1 MRLLYPSKLIKNRAS
16 FHHFKRH
23 LQDKMM
29 NWRVAYSYYRLSED
43 ELKKRIIIII
53 RYQHGISWYIACV
66 VVADNSLDNK
76 FEFVQNFQ
84 AFYER
89 IFNELTSWFFFW
101 NRFDDTRNWFF
112 QSNDHEA
119 EHPLVQISIFISS
132 ECVSSKV
139 FFGFLKIN
147 LI

>member
-1 MRLLYPSKLIKNRAS
+1 M
-16 FHHFKRH
+16 
-23 LQDKMM
+23 
-29 NWRVAYSYYRLSED
+29 
-43 ELKKRIIIII
+43 
-53 RYQHGISWYIACV
+53 
-66 VVADNSLDNK
+66 VVADKSSDNK

-89 IFNELTSWFFFW
+89 IFNELTSKFFFW
-101 NRFDDTRNWFF
+101 NRFDDTRNWIF

-119 EHPLVQISIFISS
+119 EHGFVQISIFISS

-139 FFGFLKIN
+139 FCELLMIN